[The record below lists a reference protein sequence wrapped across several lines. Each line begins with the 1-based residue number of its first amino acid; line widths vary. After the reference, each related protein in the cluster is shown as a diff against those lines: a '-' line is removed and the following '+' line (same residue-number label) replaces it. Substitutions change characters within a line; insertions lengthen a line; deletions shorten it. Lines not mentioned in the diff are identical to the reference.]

1 MDDLEDENFI
11 PHLNSNRLLGFYGNL
26 CGSIASF
33 FFKQAEKYGDW
44 YELEIDDE
52 VKPGLTK

>member
-1 MDDLEDENFI
+1 MPNLNDDEYL

-33 FFKQAEKYGDW
+33 LINQSVKYGDW
-44 YELEIDDE
+44 YEVELEDE
-52 VKPGLTK
+52 DQE